1 MFKSQYLLKNRLRSI
16 IELKVDGSIRTAKV
30 TKQRDMESGKK
41 VAFTLDIVELG
52 LDNELEAITS
62 CIVKQTDVPES
73 GPKEIGVF
81 ANVLLEGSY
90 QKIDLE
96 LGKTHDEYEK
106 QINEYIKF

>member
-1 MFKSQYLLKNRLRSI
+1 MNFGKRLDTLERNIHILEYIPPI
-16 IELKVDGSIRTAKV
+16 IIHT
-30 TKQRDMESGKK
+30 
-41 VAFTLDIVELG
+41 IVEPSE
-52 LDNELEAITS
+52 N
-62 CIVKQTDVPES
+62 

-90 QKIDLE
+90 QRIDLE